1 MIRIAT
7 IDDLESLA
15 RLYKEHMIFHNGLD
29 CEKFEIPS
37 DEECLAKMKDRL
49 ADFLY
54 RTIVYEDNGAI
65 YGYADY
71 MMLKPGTLKG
81 CIIVGDIFVA
91 QQYRRQGIGTSLVN
105 EIFNDAKNN
114 SCKTVGIDVHINN
127 PIAKKFYEKM
137 GLIPIAIQMEKRL

>member
-7 IDDLESLA
+7 IDDLNPLA

-29 CEKFEIPS
+29 PEKFEIPS
-37 DEECLAKMKDRL
+37 DEECLAKMEDKL
-49 ADFLY
+49 TYALY
-54 RTIVYEDNGAI
+54 KTIVYEENGAI

-71 MMLKPGTLKG
+71 MLLKPGTSEG
-81 CIIVGDIFVA
+81 MIMVGDIFVA

-105 EIFNDAKNN
+105 EIFNNANN
-114 SCKTVGIDVHINN
+114 ALCKTVRIDVHIKN

-137 GLIPIAIQMEKRL
+137 GLTPISIQMEKRL